1 MSPRRAHRRPRRRS
15 SARPVLL
22 LVAAG
27 IVVALVI
34 GGLTQVSRQS
44 GGYDSDSDRTLA
56 ALGSVVAD
64 QSNASAAEVRTLVAH
79 LPSQSR
85 QVLQENL
92 DSAVRQTS
100 DESSQADLAAGGASP
115 QSLGGQFAEV
125 FAERAQ
131 AMDGLRTALDGFLG
145 LHTNPPAD
153 SPSAGATT
161 VASSS
166 PTVSATRAS
175 DRIAATG
182 ALLRRADAQYGTIRR
197 SLVAASGHGRL
208 PASLWISDPQ
218 DWQVGTV
225 AATVDL
231 MATSSTLAVTHNLVL
246 RTVRL
251 NPPALPTPQGTAA
264 GVLVISP
271 VTRFGA
277 SVVVAN
283 EGSVDERR
291 ASVRV
296 SLANQTTGAT
306 GTRTLSA
313 AVALGST
320 VGLPPVTFGVKPGT
334 TYVLTVSI
342 VLPPGQTS
350 TVGTATQTTVQVSPA
365 T

>member
-1 MSPRRAHRRPRRRS
+1 
-15 SARPVLL
+15 VWLI
-22 LVAAG
+22 AAV

-44 GGYDSDSDRTLA
+44 GGYDSDSNRTLA
-56 ALGSVVAD
+56 SLGSVVAE
-64 QSNASAAEVRTLVAH
+64 QSNATAAEVRSLVGD
-79 LPSQSR
+79 LPTQSR

-100 DESSQADLAAGGASP
+100 DQSDKADLAAGGASP
-115 QSLGGQFAEV
+115 QSPGGQFAEV
-125 FAERAQ
+125 FAERAH
-131 AMDGLRTALDGFLG
+131 AMDELRAAIDGFLG
-145 LHTNPPAD
+145 LHTYPPAG
-153 SPSAGATT
+153 SPDALATT

-166 PTVSATRAS
+166 PTVSATQAGN
-175 DRIAATG
+175 RIAAAG
-182 ALLRRADAQYGTIRR
+182 ALLRRADAQYGTVRR
-197 SLVAASGHGRL
+197 SLAAATGHGRL

-251 NPPALPTPQGTAA
+251 NPPALPTSQGTAA

-271 VTRFGA
+271 VTRFEV

-296 SLANQTTGAT
+296 SMANQTTGAT
-306 GTRTLSA
+306 DTRTLTT

-320 VGLPPVTFGVKPGT
+320 VGLPSVDFGVKPGM
-334 TYVLTVSI
+334 TYVLTISI

-350 TVGTATQTTVQVSPA
+350 TLGTATQTTVQVSPA

>member
-1 MSPRRAHRRPRRRS
+1 
-15 SARPVLL
+15 VVL
-22 LVAAG
+22 LVATV
-27 IVVALVI
+27 IVVALVV

-44 GGYDSDSDRTLA
+44 GGYDSASNRTLA
-56 ALGSVVAD
+56 TLGSVVTE
-64 QSNASAAEVRTLVAH
+64 QSNATSGEVRTLLGD
-79 LPSQSR
+79 LPNQSR
-85 QVLQENL
+85 QVLQESL

-100 DESSQADLAAGGASP
+100 DQSAKAELAAARASP
-115 QSLGGQFAEV
+115 PSLGGQFATV

-131 AMDGLRTALDGFLG
+131 AMDDLRAAIDGLLG
-145 LHTNPPAD
+145 LHADPPAGG
-153 SPSAGATT
+153 PGALATT

-166 PTVSATRAS
+166 PTLSAAQAS
-175 DRIAATG
+175 NRIAATG
-182 ALLRRADAQYGTIRR
+182 TLLRRADAQYGALRR
-197 SLVAASGHGRL
+197 SLAAATGHGRL
-208 PASLWISDPQ
+208 PTSIWISDPQ

-271 VTRFGA
+271 VTRFEV

-283 EGSVDERR
+283 EGSVDERH
-291 ASVRV
+291 ASVRI
-296 SLANQTTGAT
+296 SMANQTTGST
-306 GTRTLSA
+306 VTRTQST

-320 VGLPPVTFGVKPGT
+320 VGLPPVDFAVKPGT
-334 TYVLTVSI
+334 TYVLTISI

-350 TVGTATQTTVQVSPA
+350 TLGTATQTTVQVSPA

>member
-1 MSPRRAHRRPRRRS
+1 M
-15 SARPVLL
+15 L
-22 LVAAG
+22 LVAAV
-27 IVVALVI
+27 IVVALVV

-44 GGYDSDSDRTLA
+44 GVYDSNSNRTLA
-56 ALGSVVAD
+56 SLGSVVAD

-85 QVLQENL
+85 QVLQESL

-100 DESSQADLAAGGASP
+100 DESSRADLAAGVASP

-131 AMDGLRTALDGFLG
+131 AMEELRTALDGFLG
-145 LHTNPPAD
+145 LHTKPPAD
-153 SPSAGATT
+153 SPGALATT

-166 PTVSATRAS
+166 PTVSATQAS
-175 DRIAATG
+175 NRIAAAG
-182 ALLRRADAQYGTIRR
+182 ALLRRADAQYATVRR

-218 DWQVGTV
+218 DWQLGTV

-251 NPPALPTPQGTAA
+251 NPPALPTPQGTAP

-271 VTRFGA
+271 VTQFEV

-283 EGSVDERR
+283 EGSVDEPR

-296 SLANQTTGAT
+296 SLADQTTGKT
-306 GTRTLSA
+306 DTRTLTA

-320 VGLPPVTFGVKPGT
+320 VGLPPVSFVVKPGT
-334 TYVLTVSI
+334 TYVLNISI

-350 TVGTATQTTVQVSPA
+350 TLGTATQSTVQVSPA

>member
-1 MSPRRAHRRPRRRS
+1 M
-15 SARPVLL
+15 
-22 LVAAG
+22 
-27 IVVALVI
+27 
-34 GGLTQVSRQS
+34 
-44 GGYDSDSDRTLA
+44 
-56 ALGSVVAD
+56 AD

-100 DESSQADLAAGGASP
+100 DESSQADLAAASRRRSRSAASSP
-115 QSLGGQFAEV
+115 TV

-131 AMDGLRTALDGFLG
+131 AMEGLRTTLDGFLG
-145 LHTNPPAD
+145 LQTNPPAD
-153 SPSAGATT
+153 SPSARATT
-161 VASSS
+161 VASSA
-166 PTVSATRAS
+166 PTVSATQAS
-175 DRIAATG
+175 DRIAAAG
-182 ALLRRADAQYGTIRR
+182 ALLRRADAQYRTVRR
-197 SLVAASGHGRL
+197 SLVGASGHGRL

-271 VTRFGA
+271 VTRFGV

-283 EGSVDERR
+283 EGSVDERH

-306 GTRTLSA
+306 DTRTLTA

-320 VGLPPVTFGVKPGT
+320 VGLPPVSFRVKPGT
-334 TYVLTVSI
+334 TYVLTISI

-350 TVGTATQTTVQVSPA
+350 DRWHRHPEHGAGLAGDLSLTWAWAWAAAPARGRVSTARTWWS
-365 T
+365 

>member
-1 MSPRRAHRRPRRRS
+1 
-15 SARPVLL
+15 VL
-22 LVAAG
+22 LVAAV
-27 IVVALVI
+27 IVVALVV

-44 GGYDSDSDRTLA
+44 GGYDSNSNRTLA
-56 ALGSVVAD
+56 TLGSVVAE
-64 QSNASAAEVRTLVAH
+64 QSNDTSAEVRKLVGD

-85 QVLQENL
+85 QVLQESL

-100 DESSQADLAAGGASP
+100 DESAKAELAAGGASP
-115 QSLGGQFAEV
+115 QSLGGQFASV

-131 AMDGLRTALDGFLG
+131 AMDELRAALDGFLG
-145 LHTNPPAD
+145 LHTYPPA
-153 SPSAGATT
+153 GAPGALTTT

-166 PTVSATRAS
+166 PTVSATQAS
-175 DRIAATG
+175 NRIAATG
-182 ALLRRADAQYGTIRR
+182 ALLRRADAQYRTVSR
-197 SLVAASGHGRL
+197 SLAAATGHGRL
-208 PASLWISDPQ
+208 PASRWISDPQ

-271 VTRFGA
+271 VTRFEV

-283 EGSVDERR
+283 EGSVDERH
-291 ASVRV
+291 ATVRI
-296 SLANQTTGAT
+296 SMADQTAGAT
-306 GTRTLSA
+306 VTRTHTT

-320 VGLPPVTFGVKPGT
+320 VALPPVAFGAKPGT
-334 TYVLTVSI
+334 TYVLTISI

-350 TVGTATQTTVQVSPA
+350 TLGTATQTTVQVSPA